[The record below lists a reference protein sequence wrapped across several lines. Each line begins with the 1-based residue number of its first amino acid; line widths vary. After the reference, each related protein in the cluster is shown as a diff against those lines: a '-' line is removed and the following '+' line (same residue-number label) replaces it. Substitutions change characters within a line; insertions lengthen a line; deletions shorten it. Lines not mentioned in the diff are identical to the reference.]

1 MGYKRRILF
10 VNDEMRMGGVARVLN
25 TLMSQLDTDKYEID
39 CLILHKRGMLLDE
52 IPEYV
57 NVIEGTPFFATVDES
72 LLDLIKS
79 GNVVGIVSKLRL
91 LFYMKTGMIRNK
103 IKKERLKITDKP
115 YDVEVA
121 AKEGFCT
128 IFTAFGDSKRKINW
142 VLTDYSV
149 CNYSKRHMK
158 IVKESLKY
166 IDLNI
171 ADSKQALQ
179 AYEQVFGIHQDKG
192 VSIHNLMDVE
202 RIKKNVANEHD
213 MTIKTKGINV
223 IAVARFHP
231 QKSLERLLFA
241 HKAAI
246 EMGYDHHLYLVGGGE
261 TESLLKNIVKENN
274 LTKVTFAG
282 FKLNPYA
289 DIAVADLFV
298 LSSLYEGFAT
308 IVNESLIAGTPV
320 LSTRVSGIDEQI
332 TNAKYGWIVEN
343 NQEALNLGY
352 IEAIQDTQRLQEMK
366 SYLQTYVYPNEL
378 ILQEF
383 MEVL

>member
-1 MGYKRRILF
+1 MVGKRRILF

-25 TLMSQLDTDKYEID
+25 TLMSQLDTEKYEID

-52 IPEYV
+52 IPDYV
-57 NVIEGTPFFATVDES
+57 HVIEGTPFFNTVDES
-72 LLDLIKS
+72 LIELIKRLD
-79 GNVVGIVSKLRL
+79 ITAIFSKIRL
-91 LFYMKTGMIRNK
+91 LFYMKTGIIKKKIKTERNK
-103 IKKERLKITDKP
+103 IIKKP

-121 AKEGFCT
+121 SKEGFCT

-158 IVKESLKY
+158 IVKESLEF

-171 ADSKQALQ
+171 ADSKQALE
-179 AYEQVFGIHQDKG
+179 AYEKVFGISSDKG
-192 VSIHNLMDVE
+192 ISIHNLMDVN
-202 RIKKNVANEHD
+202 RIKEDVKD
-213 MTIKTKGINV
+213 IKDVSVKTEGINV

-231 QKSLERLLFA
+231 QKSLDRLLLA
-241 HKAAI
+241 HKNAI
-246 EMGYDHHLYLVGGGE
+246 EKGYNHYLYLIGGGE
-261 TESLLKNIVKENN
+261 TEPILRNIAKEHN
-274 LTKVTFAG
+274 LTNVLFLGYKI
-282 FKLNPYA
+282 NPYA
-289 DIAVADLFV
+289 DIAFADLFV

-320 LSTRVSGIDEQI
+320 LSTKVSGIEEQI
-332 TNAKYGWIVEN
+332 TKFEYGWIVEN
-343 NQEALNLGY
+343 NQQALNIGY
-352 IEAIQDTQRLQEMK
+352 LEAIKDKQRLLEMK
-366 SYLQTYVYPNEL
+366 RSLMEYHYPNEK

>member
-1 MGYKRRILF
+1 MGNKRRILF

-103 IKKERLKITDKP
+103 IKKERLKISDIP

-246 EMGYDHHLYLVGGGE
+246 DMGYDHHLYLVGGGE

-343 NQEALNLGY
+343 NQEALNQGY